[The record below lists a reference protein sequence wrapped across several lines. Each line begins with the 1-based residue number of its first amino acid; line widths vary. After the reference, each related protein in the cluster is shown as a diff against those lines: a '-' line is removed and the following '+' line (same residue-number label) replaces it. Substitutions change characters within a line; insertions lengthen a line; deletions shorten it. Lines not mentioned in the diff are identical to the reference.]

1 MGSILKYL
9 IISSIYVCNNIYIY
23 IITTSY
29 KVSSNIIPKV
39 EIIEISNK

>member
-9 IISSIYVCNNIYIY
+9 IISSIYVCNNIC

-29 KVSSNIIPKV
+29 KVSINIIPKIG
-39 EIIEISNK
+39 IIEISNK